1 MAASDGTRKLA
12 DREDAKSLA
21 GTRGRDRY
29 SRQCMLNFRRKEV
42 LNAVAMA
49 MVCGLG
55 FAGNIGAAPEAAHSK
70 KSKKPVTEPTAAPV
84 AGTPASTVPAADST
98 PDAATPA
105 PNAATEVLPLT
116 SEQMAAALSL
126 DTITVPTPGE
136 LFAALNKQCKP
147 NWTGEF
153 RGPITT
159 AYSDRAQAAL
169 NLGGLIA
176 DGYIAVEAMDKQQ
189 VKNLGRDILALSKN
203 LGISK
208 GILDRGESI
217 KRFSD
222 DSDWNALKEE
232 LEAMQNEVKQEME
245 ALQDDELIT
254 LLSLGAWIR
263 GTYVVSDVVLKN
275 FSQNTSC
282 ILRQPALI
290 GYLRSRLDKLSPR
303 LKDSPFMKS
312 VGGGVESLGKLVS
325 FPLGETA
332 SKDDVQKLH
341 DQAGDLLNV
350 IAKKEN

>member
-1 MAASDGTRKLA
+1 
-12 DREDAKSLA
+12 
-21 GTRGRDRY
+21 
-29 SRQCMLNFRRKEV
+29 MLIFWRKEA
-42 LNAVAMA
+42 LKAVALA
-49 MVCGLG
+49 AAFGLG
-55 FAGNIGAAPEAAHSK
+55 FAGAASAAPEPSHAKKGKKTEAVPAPAA
-70 KSKKPVTEPTAAPV
+70 V
-84 AGTPASTVPAADST
+84 AGTPAAGISAVEASAP
-98 PDAATPA
+98 TPA
-105 PNAATEVLPLT
+105 SASSAPLAAPPLT
-116 SEQMAAALSL
+116 SEQMASALTL

-147 NWTGEF
+147 NWTAEY

-203 LGISK
+203 LGINK

-222 DSDWNALKEE
+222 ESDWNALKEE
-232 LEAMQNEVKQEME
+232 LEAMQNEVKQEMA
-245 ALQDDELIT
+245 ALQDDELVT

-275 FSQNTSC
+275 YSQNTSC

-290 GYLRSRLDKLSPR
+290 GYLRGKLDKLSPKV
-303 LKDSPFMKS
+303 KDSPFMKT
-312 VGGGVESLGKLVS
+312 VTGGVENLGKLVS
-325 FPLGETA
+325 FPLGDTA
-332 SKDDVQKLH
+332 SKDDVQKLRE
-341 DQAGDLLNV
+341 QAGDLLNV
-350 IAKKEN
+350 IAKKES